1 VAKTQIK
8 GLSKDKGDVGGRIV
22 FPAGWYQFEC
32 KEADER
38 QSKAGDPM
46 YHAELEVKIAPEGA
60 KEYVG
65 RTYFSNMVVIADH
78 ENFEFM
84 RSKVKNILNAGKIR
98 VASDDTFNWKSLEGK
113 TVWGNMAV
121 SLDRRDGTQQSQV
134 SRFEDADFD
143 PDAAPKGK
151 SRASEDDD

>member
-1 VAKTQIK
+1 MAKTVLR
-8 GLSKDKGDVGGRIV
+8 GLSKNKGDVGGRIV
-22 FPAGWYQFEC
+22 FPAGWYKMQV

-46 YHAELEVKIAPEGA
+46 FHAELEVVTAPADA
-60 KEYVG
+60 KDYVG
-65 RTYFSNMVVIADH
+65 RTYFSNMVVIDGH
-78 ENFEFM
+78 ENEEFM
-84 RSKVKNILNAGKIR
+84 VSKVKNLLNAGKVR
-98 VASDDTFNWKSLEGK
+98 VASDDSFSWKSLEGK

-121 SLDRRDGTQQSQV
+121 SLDKRDGTQQSQV
-134 SRFEDADFD
+134 SRFEPEDFD